1 MLKLPIP
8 FRKQGQQIAYDGCEI
23 AQADYYT
30 EEQMKSYAAAVLR
43 QAAKECE
50 LAAQCFDANGAAF
63 QAQKN
68 ILQMIKSYF

>member
-1 MLKLPIP
+1 MLKLPTP

-30 EEQMKSYAAAVLR
+30 EEQMKSYAVAVLR

-50 LAAQCFDANGAAF
+50 EAAKSYEANGAAF
-63 QAQKN
+63 LAQKY